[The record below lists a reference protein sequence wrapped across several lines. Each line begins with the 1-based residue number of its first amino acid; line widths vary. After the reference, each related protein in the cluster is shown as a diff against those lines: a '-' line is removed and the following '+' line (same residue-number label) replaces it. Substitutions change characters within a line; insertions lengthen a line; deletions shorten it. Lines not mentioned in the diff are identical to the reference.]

1 MWNQYILLKR
11 SSCCTGFVDWTV
23 FCKRTWTNSDVI
35 ASIPYNCLEFAWTQV
50 KSKVLEKNNNC
61 KVADVGH
68 VTYTAIDNTDFIVA
82 GLCKPC
88 QKLTGRR
95 FHVKGCQM

>member
-1 MWNQYILLKR
+1 M
-11 SSCCTGFVDWTV
+11 DWTV
-23 FCKRTWTNSDVI
+23 FCQRTWTNSDVI
-35 ASIPYNCLEFAWTQV
+35 ASIPYNHTEFTWAQV
-50 KSKVLEKNNNC
+50 KSKVVEKNNTF

-68 VTYTAIDNTDFIVA
+68 LTYKAIDNTDFIVA

-95 FHVKGCQM
+95 FCVTGCQM